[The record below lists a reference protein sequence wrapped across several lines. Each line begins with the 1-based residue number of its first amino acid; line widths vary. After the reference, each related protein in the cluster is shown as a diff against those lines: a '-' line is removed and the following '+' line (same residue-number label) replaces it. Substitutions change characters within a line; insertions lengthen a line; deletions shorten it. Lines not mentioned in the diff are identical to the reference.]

1 MKVSLIIPP
10 KKSLYAVAPLGLG
23 YLATA
28 LRKNN
33 FEVEII
39 DCIKRKLNH
48 SGLKRYIQKVKP
60 QCVGIQF
67 FSCDFDNV
75 NKTAKL
81 IKDIDHCIT
90 VLAGGPHPSGIPYET
105 LKAFKELD
113 YGFKGEAEIG
123 LPLLLRR
130 IRGDLDIALQAIP
143 GLIWREDGRVKVNPQ
158 SLVEDLDVFDPPS
171 WDLIN
176 PEEYGEAP
184 QGGML
189 SSFPYAP
196 LITSRGCS
204 YHCAFCSVSSISGR
218 KIRYRSINAV
228 LKEIVYLHSNH
239 GIKEFHIIDD
249 AFTVNR
255 NRVIEFCNE
264 VIKRNLGI
272 KFAFPNGVRLDTL
285 DKEIL
290 NLMKKTGLYSLNL
303 GIESGSQRILDRMKK
318 GLDLRI
324 VRERVGLINE
334 TGLNTGGFFIIGFPK
349 ETPEEIRQTID
360 FAKELPIKRAEFSD
374 FKPLPGTEITAQ
386 LLKSGEITSINYN
399 YLISHRVSYAP
410 KGISYRQ
417 LKWWQR
423 RAFLEFY
430 LRPGTLIGLLRDIR
444 SLRHLTALIKRCLF
458 YLC

>member
-1 MKVSLIIPP
+1 MKVALIVPP
-10 KKSLYAVAPLGLG
+10 KKSLYVVPPLGLG

-28 LRKNN
+28 LRKNG
-33 FEVEII
+33 FEVEIV
-39 DCIKRKLNH
+39 DCIKRKFN
-48 SGLKRYIQKVKP
+48 LKALKQYIQKIKP
-60 QCVGIQF
+60 RCVGIQF
-67 FSCDFDNV
+67 FSCDFDRV
-75 NKTAKL
+75 KEISKF
-81 IKDIDHCIT
+81 IKEIEPYIT
-90 VLAGGPHPSGIPYET
+90 IVLGGPHPSGNPQET
-105 LKAFKELD
+105 LKIFKEVD
-113 YGFKGEAEIG
+113 YGFKGEAEVG
-123 LPLLLRR
+123 LPLLLKR
-130 IRGDLDIALQAIP
+130 ITGDSDVSFQSIP
-143 GLIWREDGRVKVNPQ
+143 GLIWREDGGVKVNPQ

-171 WDLIN
+171 WDLMN
-176 PEEYGEAP
+176 PEEYDEAP

-196 LITSRGCS
+196 IITSRGCP
-204 YHCAFCSVSSISGR
+204 YQCVFCSVSSISGK
-218 KIRYRSINAV
+218 KIRCRSINSI
-228 LKEIVYLHSNH
+228 LEEIVYLHNNH
-239 GIKEFHIIDD
+239 NIKEFHIIDD

-255 NRVIEFCNE
+255 ERAIDFCKE
-264 VIKRNLGI
+264 LIKRKLDI

-318 GLDLRI
+318 GLNLRI

-334 TGLNTGGFFIIGFPK
+334 TGLDTGGFFIIGFPK

-374 FKPLPGTEITAQ
+374 FKPLPGTEITAE

-399 YLISHRVSYAP
+399 YLISHKVSYTP
-410 KGISYRQ
+410 NGISYRQ

-444 SLRHLTALIKRCLF
+444 SLRHLRALIKRCLF